1 MLKYLEKPSL
11 KLSFLLFLVDALI
24 LLSIGVFFFE
34 ISERIFFNTVDLEEF
49 YLTSPFLVILIL
61 TSMII
66 FFINQFF
73 KIDKREQKKLLIFRC
88 IFSFV
93 IVSVILYILFREIF
107 PYYWCLFSSMLACI
121 FILFWRRIFYY
132 CFISKIDLQQ
142 KILFFGTDE
151 LSKRVVR
158 EILSDNRRKFKVVG
172 FIGNDPSLLGKSI
185 VNPKVIGLAEDLES
199 IIEKEKVKKVIVFC
213 PQARGELPAN
223 NLVRCKFKGTEVLDL
238 HTFYEHFRGKILLDG
253 LRPSW
258 LIFAQGFKKTRLIK
272 LGKRIFD
279 MLLSIIG
286 LILSLPISIFTALII
301 KLESKGPI
309 IFKQERIGE
318 NGRVFNLIKFRSM
331 KIDAEKYTGPVW
343 AEENDPR
350 ITRVGK
356 IIRRL
361 HIDEIPQMIN
371 VLKGD
376 MSFVGPRPERP
387 YFVKK
392 LAPQIPYYDQRHSV
406 KPGITGW
413 AAVNYK
419 YGANLVDAVEKLQY
433 DLYYIKNISLFLDI
447 IIILRTIFIVL
458 SRKGAR

>member
-1 MLKYLEKPSL
+1 MLKYLEKSSL
-11 KLSFLLFLVDALI
+11 KLSFLLFLVDVLI
-24 LLSIGVFFFE
+24 LLSIGVLFFE
-34 ISERIFFNTVDLEEF
+34 ISERIFFNTLTFENL
-49 YLTSPFLVILIL
+49 YLNSPYLIIFIL
-61 TSMII
+61 TSIII
-66 FFINQFF
+66 FFINEFYT
-73 KIDKREQKKLLIFRC
+73 IDKGHQKRLLIFGW
-88 IFSFV
+88 IFSF
-93 IVSVILYILFREIF
+93 ILVSVILYILFVEIF
-107 PYYWCLFSSMLACI
+107 SYYWYIFSSMLVCI
-121 FILFWRRIFYY
+121 LILNWRGIFYY
-132 CFISKIDLQQ
+132 CFIYKIDLQQ
-142 KILFFGTDE
+142 KILFLGTDE

-158 EILSDNRRKFKVVG
+158 EILADNHQKFKVVG

-185 VNPKVIGLAEDLES
+185 VNPKVIGLAGDLES
-199 IIEKEKVKKVIVFC
+199 IVEKEKVKKVIVFC
-213 PQARGELPAN
+213 SQARGELPAN
-223 NLVRCKFKGTEVLDL
+223 DLVKCKFKGTEVLDL
-238 HTFYEHFRGKILLDG
+238 HTFYENFKGKILLDG

-258 LIFAQGFKKTRLIK
+258 LIFAQGFKKTKLIK

-279 MLLSIIG
+279 VLFSIIG
-286 LILSLPISIFTALII
+286 LILSMPISFFTALII

-309 IFKQERIGE
+309 FYQQERIGE
-318 NGRVFNLIKFRSM
+318 NGEVFNLIKFRSM

-350 ITRVGK
+350 ITRVGR
-356 IIRRL
+356 IIRKL
-361 HIDEIPQMIN
+361 HIDEIPQMVN

-392 LAPQIPYYDQRHSV
+392 LTPQIPYYDQRHSV

-419 YGANLVDAVEKLQY
+419 YGANLCDAVEKLQY

-447 IIILRTIFIVL
+447 IIIIKTIFIVL